1 MVRIFSMKN
10 VSIDY
15 QLSRVEKFVVKKLF
29 QMKEMKQL
37 MQKLY

>member
-1 MVRIFSMKN
+1 MKN

-37 MQKLY
+37 MQKLYLK

>member
-1 MVRIFSMKN
+1 MKN

-15 QLSRVEKFVVKKLF
+15 QLNRVEKFAVKKLF

-37 MQKLY
+37 MQKLYLK